1 MILPT
6 ELQFDAQVCPNCNV
20 PMELA
25 RVMPS
30 ALPKDAGAET
40 QVYECNRCG
49 ATVTRTVR
57 LHLGRRRGS

>member
-1 MILPT
+1 MISPN
-6 ELQFDAQVCPNCNV
+6 ELKFDAPFCPNCKA

-30 ALPKDAGAET
+30 ALPMDAGAET
-40 QVYECNRCG
+40 QICECAKCS

-57 LHLGRRRGS
+57 LH

>member
-1 MILPT
+1 MISPT
-6 ELQFDAQVCPNCNV
+6 EPRFDAPSCPNCNV

-25 RVMPS
+25 RIMPS

-40 QVYECNRCG
+40 QIYECGRCG

-57 LHLGRRRGS
+57 LH